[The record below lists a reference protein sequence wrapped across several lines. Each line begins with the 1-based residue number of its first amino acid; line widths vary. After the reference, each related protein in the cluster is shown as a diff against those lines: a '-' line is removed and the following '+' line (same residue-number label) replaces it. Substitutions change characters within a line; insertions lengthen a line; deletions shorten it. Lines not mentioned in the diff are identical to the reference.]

1 MIYHANSAER
11 ERLIAG
17 LRHLADFLGQNPDVP
32 APRYAE
38 VIVFPARGSNAEMF
52 AEIDVIA
59 RQIGATASSAGSP
72 AGHYSAARD
81 FGPVRYRAVAIPDRD
96 DENERGVTAMFL
108 HVILG
113 AVALLA
119 GASATVLA
127 LLILGIRRGDR
138 GKRLT
143 GQPGSRSEM
152 LSQRVLTGSRGCD
165 SRDHAEEGQ

>member
-1 MIYHANSAER
+1 MIYHANSEER

-17 LRHLADFLGQNPDVP
+17 LRQLADFLGQNPDVP

-52 AEIDVIA
+52 AEVDVIA
-59 RQIGATASSAGSP
+59 QQIGATASRCRQPGRPLQRRTRLRAGALPRRSHP
-72 AGHYSAARD
+72 QPR
-81 FGPVRYRAVAIPDRD
+81 RR
-96 DENERGVTAMFL
+96 EQRGVTAMFL
-108 HVILG
+108 HLILG
-113 AVALLA
+113 AVALLT

-127 LLILGIRRGDR
+127 LLILGVRRGDR